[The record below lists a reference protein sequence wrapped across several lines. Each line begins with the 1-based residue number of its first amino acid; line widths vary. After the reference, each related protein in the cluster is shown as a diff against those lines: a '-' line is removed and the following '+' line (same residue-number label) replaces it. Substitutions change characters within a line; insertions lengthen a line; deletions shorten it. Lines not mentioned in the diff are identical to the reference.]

1 MDALKSAGRAIIR
14 SPSKAKQSWS
24 AGRHRSKQQVWD
36 LKKTLLIIIIF
47 FFKLFIQ
54 ALSELLLNAMLFL
67 LSFFFNEKKEEGTA
81 QKATATEFQR
91 QSIPRQLRGLFFC
104 EFLLLFVCLFIGV
117 LQWLR
122 SLTSFYLTQSFK
134 QRDNI
139 LLPLLLEPHISA
151 WCHFRTK
158 TCNLLHVF
166 CATLLWDIWKT
177 QRSPCVFE
185 EFPGNKVYF
194 EGEGRKNNTGINVVW
209 RWNQILTFFS
219 FFFFFTY
226 FQMYTVYFLAHALH
240 SFSL

>member
-1 MDALKSAGRAIIR
+1 M
-14 SPSKAKQSWS
+14 
-24 AGRHRSKQQVWD
+24 
-36 LKKTLLIIIIF
+36 
-47 FFKLFIQ
+47 
-54 ALSELLLNAMLFL
+54 LSELLLNAMQFL
-67 LSFFFNEKKEEGTA
+67 LSFFFSSESNFNWVSASKYTSTIAG
-81 QKATATEFQR
+81 FV
-91 QSIPRQLRGLFFC
+91 
-104 EFLLLFVCLFIGV
+104 FLSLVCLYIGV

-139 LLPLLLEPHISA
+139 LLPLLLEPHVSA

-185 EFPGNKVYF
+185 EFPGNKVHF
-194 EGEGRKNNTGINVVW
+194 EGGGGKNNTGINVVW
-209 RWNQILTFFS
+209 RWNQIQPFS
-219 FFFFFTY
+219 FFLPISKCIL
-226 FQMYTVYFLAHALH
+226 YFLAHSLH

>member
-1 MDALKSAGRAIIR
+1 
-14 SPSKAKQSWS
+14 
-24 AGRHRSKQQVWD
+24 
-36 LKKTLLIIIIF
+36 
-47 FFKLFIQ
+47 
-54 ALSELLLNAMLFL
+54 MLFL

-104 EFLLLFVCLFIGV
+104 EFLLLFVCLFIGE

-177 QRSPCVFE
+177 QHSPCVFE

-194 EGEGRKNNTGINVVW
+194 EGGGGKNNTGINVVW
-209 RWNQILTFFS
+209 RWNQILTFFFFLPIS
-219 FFFFFTY
+219 KCILFIFLHMPCTPFPFSHHSCCVMDCKIISIIKDIFLCFPYTHLQRNCRARVRVVASAKVIFFFFFLLSR
-226 FQMYTVYFLAHALH
+226 FIPLLKGPSTV
-240 SFSL
+240 